1 MKPAQGGGLVGDF
14 VQLIEVDGRESF
26 AGPTGPAGLAGPA
39 GLERLDGADSR
50 VRGLQRWKWWSAAAR
65 ATRIV
70 AALALAG
77 VVAAVGATVA
87 AGSASHPVTH
97 LVRTV
102 PAPAHFDGTDAPG
115 CPVRSVCIVRASTA
129 LVAVRQHSFADVS
142 GFDVLDVVHPRR
154 PIARYLTASRGASRL
169 RIVATCDSRR
179 RPAAVDEPPQ
189 IGSTVTYR
197 PGISAVSA
205 GGGGPVVTAYY
216 ARHDTF
222 GCTVEV
228 LCSYPVPVW
237 SARLD
242 ATVEQCAVAVDRL
255 GMDSRVYL

>member
-1 MKPAQGGGLVGDF
+1 MKPAQGGGSGGDF
-14 VQLIEVDGRESF
+14 VQLIEVDGSASF
-26 AGPTGPAGLAGPA
+26 AACSEPG
-39 GLERLDGADSR
+39 GLEGFDGADSP
-50 VRGLQRWKWWSAAAR
+50 VYGLQRWKWWSAAAR
-65 ATRIV
+65 STRIV
-70 AALALAG
+70 AALTLGG
-77 VVAAVGATVA
+77 VLAAVGTIIA
-87 AGSASHPVTH
+87 AGSASHPLTH

-102 PAPAHFDGTDAPG
+102 PAPTHFDGTDAPG
-115 CPVRSVCIVRASTA
+115 CPVRSVCVVRSSAA
-129 LVAVRQHSFADVS
+129 LAAVRQHSFADVS
-142 GFDVLDVVHPRR
+142 GFDVLDVTDPRR
-154 PIARYLTASRGASRL
+154 PIARYLTATRGASRL

-197 PGISAVSA
+197 PGISAISA
-205 GGGGPVVTAYY
+205 SGGGPVVTAYY

-228 LCSYPVPVW
+228 LCSYPLPTW

-242 ATVEQCAVAVDRL
+242 STVEQCAVAVARL